1 MTKKILLV
9 VFSAIILAGLTLMF
23 NLENKKVGTVRY
35 HQIEYTEK
43 LESANAT
50 LLSQSSSLTDKLAA
64 LKGVFEYT
72 KLANALEENE
82 ELSNEAKAIVKI
94 FTTEELKQTLR
105 YANMAA
111 EEYDQS
117 TSVDPVLTNFKA
129 EMVAITE
136 YVNSQEKEVTL
147 TQGVLYSVFCITVVF
162 GVLVVLWFIISS
174 FKFLNGAPEKQQTK
188 EEKVEVKEERKPL
201 RLEDITDPDMM
212 VAALVAT
219 IDYSNSGA
227 RDVKLVNIKKVVE

>member
-1 MTKKILLV
+1 MTKKILIV

-35 HQIEYTEK
+35 HRIEYTEK

-105 YANMAA
+105 YADMAVD
-111 EEYDQS
+111 EYDQTS
-117 TSVDPVLTNFKA
+117 SVDPVLTNFKA
-129 EMVAITE
+129 EIVIANE
-136 YVNSQEKEVTL
+136 YVNEQEKDVTL
-147 TQGVLYSVFCITVVF
+147 TEGVLDSVFCIAVVF
-162 GVLVVLWFIISS
+162 GVLVLLWFIVDS
-174 FKFLNGAPEKQQTK
+174 FKYLGGTQKAQPK
-188 EEKVEVKEERKPL
+188 EAKVEIQKEERKPL
-201 RLEDITDPDMM
+201 LLEDITDPDMM

-227 RDVKLVNIKKVVE
+227 RDVKLVNIKEVGK